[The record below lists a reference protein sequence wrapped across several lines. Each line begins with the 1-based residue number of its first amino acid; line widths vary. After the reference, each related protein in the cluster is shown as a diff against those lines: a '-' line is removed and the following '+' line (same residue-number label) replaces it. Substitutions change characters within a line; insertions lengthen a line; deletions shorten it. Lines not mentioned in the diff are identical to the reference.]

1 MGVRVR
7 VLDKW
12 AEKKPTS
19 YHYNATP
26 DIKNQVSI
34 SVLNYPAEV
43 FFNKKQM
50 YIEINNEY
58 QYTQITF
65 ILKYVFL
72 LNKTLITLRIIN
84 VKKFNIKHFIVE

>member
-7 VLDKW
+7 VLDKC
-12 AEKKPTS
+12 AEKKNPTS

-43 FFNKKQM
+43 FLIKNKC
-50 YIEINNEY
+50 
-58 QYTQITF
+58 
-65 ILKYVFL
+65 ILK
-72 LNKTLITLRIIN
+72 
-84 VKKFNIKHFIVE
+84 